1 MQSFVVLT
9 KPQRWKKYIYMMYII
24 SNPALGE
31 GEYWYIIRKNI
42 HNEGGFSMFSP
53 TKKSPSKTNFNG
65 NDMHLSQLMFGKP
78 SRHRKMDCW
87 TKEVGQGKNRE
98 ATTPT

>member
-53 TKKSPSKTNFNG
+53 TKKLRQISMAMICIYPS
-65 NDMHLSQLMFGKP
+65 
-78 SRHRKMDCW
+78 
-87 TKEVGQGKNRE
+87 
-98 ATTPT
+98 